1 MHAPSTVDILNRL
14 YVLHGRSLPM
24 YLSYA
29 PPHELPTRPDAAAVL
44 EQIVADQKRLADRLA
59 TLILDSSGT
68 IDPGEFPMSFT
79 GLHDLSVNYL
89 LKMMVDRQKKHIDAC
104 EKLAAMLGMAP
115 FAQAVAREAV
125 GEAKGH
131 LDNLLELT
139 EKAAA

>member
-1 MHAPSTVDILNRL
+1 MPAPSTVDILNRL
-14 YVLHGRSLPM
+14 YVLHCRSLPM

-29 PPHELPTRPDAAAVL
+29 QPHELQNRPEAAAVL
-44 EQIVADQKRLADRLA
+44 EQVVADQKRMSDRLA

-89 LKMMVDRQKKHIDAC
+89 LKMVVDRQKKHIVAC
-104 EKLAAMLGMAP
+104 EKLAEALAMAP